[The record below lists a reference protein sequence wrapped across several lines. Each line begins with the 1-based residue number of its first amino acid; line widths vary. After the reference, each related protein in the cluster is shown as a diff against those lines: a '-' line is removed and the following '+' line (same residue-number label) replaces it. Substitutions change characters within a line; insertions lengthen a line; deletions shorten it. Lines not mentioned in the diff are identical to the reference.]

1 VNEFQSTEAG
11 NEVTRREWLLILG
24 ELATVAGFSGV
35 VPELTAALAVAEG
48 QQTTGLPPGLY
59 HASQEHLS
67 HALSGLGGMR
77 NLPTGSET
85 EYVHANSLPFYP
97 QFFSGEEF
105 KLVTRL
111 VEILLGKVDAAAL
124 SQAARW
130 LDLYLDSAAGVR
142 QAALSL
148 DALHRTLAVTYYGET
163 AVRVL
168 ETADPQEVVRL
179 GLKALQ
185 QHAIDQYGRGFMTLG
200 EEQQAQ
206 LIATVGT
213 ATLDSGLQKF
223 FGVVRAEALRGYY
236 TTADGLK
243 ELDYKGNWYYASCPG
258 CEQEK

>member
-1 VNEFQSTEAG
+1 
-11 NEVTRREWLLILG
+11 
-24 ELATVAGFSGV
+24 
-35 VPELTAALAVAEG
+35 
-48 QQTTGLPPGLY
+48 
-59 HASQEHLS
+59 
-67 HALSGLGGMR
+67 
-77 NLPTGSET
+77 
-85 EYVHANSLPFYP
+85 
-97 QFFSGEEF
+97 
-105 KLVTRL
+105 
-111 VEILLGKVDAAAL
+111 VDAAAL

-142 QAALSL
+142 KAALSL

-206 LIATVGT
+206 LIATVST